1 MRPYNLSKEK
11 ILITTILLYSISSP
25 LWSHSTLDPENWMK
39 TLYKKLPETRLRDII
54 IPGTHDSGSYGIN
67 KNSPLA
73 PQTNKLFALSKK
85 TTSKWSKTQNLSILK
100 QLKRG
105 IRHIDLKVSKYKGQF
120 SLVSGL
126 VSVPLNDVLKD
137 LKAWAASHP
146 FEIVLIE
153 LNLSVQTLR
162 DTKELHREISR
173 HIGPFLAFPMLP
185 PSLLTFGDLWVKERE
200 RPLILITPPSF
211 KKLSPRYWNKDK
223 VFHALKPNT
232 QKKSELMNQLLYGI
246 ERSPGL
252 YNQDWSKLYASELRL
267 KSSPKVIATGFL
279 KFEAPKNLSQF
290 SRPLF
295 ETPSEAIDSWLQKDL
310 EVNIIKVDFFEKT
323 NLVKASLEA
332 NKETLIKGG
341 KKWD

>member
-1 MRPYNLSKEK
+1 
-11 ILITTILLYSISSP
+11 
-25 LWSHSTLDPENWMK
+25 MK

-153 LNLSVQTLR
+153 LN
-162 DTKELHREISR
+162 
-173 HIGPFLAFPMLP
+173 
-185 PSLLTFGDLWVKERE
+185 
-200 RPLILITPPSF
+200 
-211 KKLSPRYWNKDK
+211 
-223 VFHALKPNT
+223 VF
-232 QKKSELMNQLLYGI
+232 S
-246 ERSPGL
+246 
-252 YNQDWSKLYASELRL
+252 
-267 KSSPKVIATGFL
+267 
-279 KFEAPKNLSQF
+279 
-290 SRPLF
+290 
-295 ETPSEAIDSWLQKDL
+295 
-310 EVNIIKVDFFEKT
+310 
-323 NLVKASLEA
+323 
-332 NKETLIKGG
+332 
-341 KKWD
+341 